1 MKHILLILAAF
12 CLSVN
17 VSAQKARDDFK
28 RDVTMSGS
36 NYYAYPGPRKQL
48 TKAPEGFTPYYISHY
63 GRHGSRYLIG
73 TSDYDKVYNV
83 LKDANEADALTEK
96 GKETLEKVR
105 QICDE
110 ARGRDG
116 ELTQRGAEQHK
127 EIAKRMYE
135 RFPEVFA
142 GKTNVDAKSTIVI
155 RCILSMENALQQLLL
170 MNPELNITHDASNHD
185 MYYMNQPD
193 KMLDSLKR
201 AGNRRPEVG
210 KFHAAHTKP
219 ERLMKLL
226 FNSEDYVKKNVKT
239 GSFMDGLFQLAS
251 NIQSTEIR
259 HKFSMY
265 DLFTEEEIY
274 DQWQKSNVYWY
285 IAFGPSPFSE
295 SKQPY
300 SQRNLLNKI
309 ISEAD
314 SCLAMPHPGATLRYG
329 HDTMV
334 MPLVCLL
341 DVNGYGSMQ
350 TEDLEQLDDMGWNNY
365 DIFPMATNIQFIFFA
380 PEKDIKAGKAP
391 KEKDILVKV
400 LLCEDE
406 ATLPIKAAKDNC
418 YKWTDFKEYYLK
430 KLNDYENSNK

>member
-1 MKHILLILAAF
+1 MKVKSALMIALAA
-12 CLSVN
+12 CLTLTAN
-17 VSAQKARDDFK
+17 AQKAREEIK
-28 RDVTMSGS
+28 KNIYLSGS
-36 NYYAYPGPRKQL
+36 NYLAYPGPKKQL
-48 TKAPEGFTPYYISHY
+48 TDAPKGYVPYYISHY

-83 LKDANEADALTEK
+83 LKKADDANALTEK

-142 GKTNVDAKSTIVI
+142 GKANVDAKSTVVI
-155 RCILSMENALQQLLL
+155 RCILSMENALQQLLV

-193 KMLDSLKR
+193 TMLDRLKHE
-201 AGNRRPEVG
+201 GTRRKEVHE
-210 KFHAAHTKP
+210 FNVAHSHP
-219 ERLMKLL
+219 ERLMKVL
-226 FNSEDYVKKNVKT
+226 FCNEEYVKENVKA
-239 GSFMDGLFQLAS
+239 GSLMDGLFNLAS
-251 NIQSTEIR
+251 NIQSTETR

-265 DLFTEEEIY
+265 DLFTEDEVY
-274 DQWQKSNVYWY
+274 DQWLKSNVYWY
-285 IAFGPSPFSE
+285 IAFGPSPYSQ

-300 SQRNLLNKI
+300 SQRNLLRKI

-334 MPLVCLL
+334 MPLTCLL
-341 DVNGYGSMQ
+341 NLNGYGDML
-350 TEDLEQLDDMGWNNY
+350 TEDLEQIDDMGWNNY
-365 DIFPMATNIQFIFFA
+365 DIFPMATNIQFIFYA
-380 PEKDIKAGKAP
+380 PEKDINSGKAP
-391 KEKDILVKV
+391 AEKDILVKV
-400 LLCEDE
+400 LLSEDE
-406 ATLPIKAAKDNC
+406 ATLPIKQEKANC
-418 YKWTDFKEYYLK
+418 YKWTDFKSYYLK
-430 KLNDYENSNK
+430 KLDDYE

>member
-1 MKHILLILAAF
+1 MKCNTFIITTILL
-12 CLSVN
+12 CLSTAI
-17 VSAQKARDDFK
+17 SAQKAREDFK
-28 RDVTMSGS
+28 KDISLSAS
-36 NYYAYPGPRKQL
+36 NYVAYRGPQKQL
-48 TKAPEGFTPYYISHY
+48 TWAPQGYTPYYISHY

-73 TSDYDKVYNV
+73 TSDYDKVYNA
-83 LKDANEADALTEK
+83 LKAADEAGALTAK

-105 QICDE
+105 IICEE

-127 EIAKRMYE
+127 GIAKRMYE

-155 RCILSMENALQQLLL
+155 RCILSMENALQQLII

-193 KMLDSLKR
+193 TMLDRLKKV
-201 AGNRRPEVG
+201 GTRRKEVAAFN
-210 KFHAAHTKP
+210 KAHTHP
-219 ERLMKLL
+219 DRLMKLL
-226 FNSEDYVKKNVKT
+226 FNSDEYVKKNVNA
-239 GSFMDGLFQLAS
+239 GSLMDGLFKLAS
-251 NIQSTEIR
+251 NIQSTETR

-265 DLFTEEEIY
+265 DLFTEDEAY
-274 DQWQKSNVYWY
+274 DQWLKSNAYWY
-285 IAFGPSPFSE
+285 IAFGPSPFSQ

-300 SQRNLLNKI
+300 SQRNLLRKI

-314 SCLAMPHPGATLRYG
+314 SCLAMPHPGATLRFG

-334 MPLVCLL
+334 MPLTCLL
-341 DVNGYGSMQ
+341 NLNGYGDML
-350 TEDLEQLDDMGWNNY
+350 TEDLEQLDDMAWNNY
-365 DIFPMATNIQFIFFA
+365 DIFPMATNIQFIFYG

-391 KEKDILVKV
+391 AEKDILVKV

-406 ATLPIKAAKDNC
+406 ATLPIKQEKANC
-418 YKWTDFKEYYLK
+418 YKWTDFKDYYLK
-430 KLNDYENSNK
+430 KLAAYGN